1 MTLELVRS
9 LDVTAVIGISGH
21 AGCGHAHSH
30 CGFVQDD
37 SGGLAAV
44 LALLQRTTG
53 LDLTITRVTVHTGR
67 KGRFE
72 VETASGG
79 KGSAAARRGI
89 TTAEA
94 RLAQFVVGRQ
104 AICTQA
110 LASTAFGRIYGQG
123 AMEVPVAL
131 QTAIALAALNSFK
144 VNFPDQVLVA
154 DEGVTGNCGR
164 ILGTKIRIN
173 GVVASVLAVVN
184 ASEGGLG
191 PNEDVE
197 GNVHLGPKK
206 ALIDKRGRAT
216 MHTLLIEG
224 KVCADP
230 ASSLISRP
238 TFLIRA
244 YPDDDNVVVAQ
255 SYVAAAA
262 KLGYPNLY
270 LDNLLA
276 RSADAMRK
284 LGNSQGENVI
294 RLGKALRDA
303 KTAVEKVRIAA
314 ELNEFCSQEL
324 GGITFMSEDV
334 HQVMGGVGMIPGT
347 CACLSLF
354 IPHTQ
359 LEEDVIP
366 VLSEADAGRFAD
378 MVLAAAEDLS
388 KHLPEA
394 CEVIDRIQKRYHE
407 QSQALVEF
415 TL

>member
-1 MTLELVRS
+1 M
-9 LDVTAVIGISGH
+9 
-21 AGCGHAHSH
+21 
-30 CGFVQDD
+30 
-37 SGGLAAV
+37 
-44 LALLQRTTG
+44 
-53 LDLTITRVTVHTGR
+53 
-67 KGRFE
+67 
-72 VETASGG
+72 
-79 KGSAAARRGI
+79 
-89 TTAEA
+89 
-94 RLAQFVVGRQ
+94 
-104 AICTQA
+104 
-110 LASTAFGRIYGQG
+110 
-123 AMEVPVAL
+123 
-131 QTAIALAALNSFK
+131 
-144 VNFPDQVLVA
+144 
-154 DEGVTGNCGR
+154 
-164 ILGTKIRIN
+164 
-173 GVVASVLAVVN
+173 ASVLVVVN

-197 GNVHLGPKK
+197 GNVNLGPKK
-206 ALIDKRGRAT
+206 ALMDKLGLAT
-216 MHTLLIEG
+216 MPTLLIEG

-303 KTAVEKVRIAA
+303 KTAVEKVRSAA

>member
-1 MTLELVRS
+1 M
-9 LDVTAVIGISGH
+9 
-21 AGCGHAHSH
+21 
-30 CGFVQDD
+30 
-37 SGGLAAV
+37 
-44 LALLQRTTG
+44 
-53 LDLTITRVTVHTGR
+53 
-67 KGRFE
+67 
-72 VETASGG
+72 
-79 KGSAAARRGI
+79 
-89 TTAEA
+89 
-94 RLAQFVVGRQ
+94 
-104 AICTQA
+104 
-110 LASTAFGRIYGQG
+110 
-123 AMEVPVAL
+123 P
-131 QTAIALAALNSFK
+131 
-144 VNFPDQVLVA
+144 
-154 DEGVTGNCGR
+154 
-164 ILGTKIRIN
+164 
-173 GVVASVLAVVN
+173 
-184 ASEGGLG
+184 
-191 PNEDVE
+191 
-197 GNVHLGPKK
+197 
-206 ALIDKRGRAT
+206 
-216 MHTLLIEG
+216 TLLIEG

-230 ASSLISRP
+230 AFILISRP

-255 SYVAAAA
+255 KSYVAAAA

-359 LEEDVIP
+359 LEEEMSFP

>member
-1 MTLELVRS
+1 M
-9 LDVTAVIGISGH
+9 
-21 AGCGHAHSH
+21 
-30 CGFVQDD
+30 
-37 SGGLAAV
+37 
-44 LALLQRTTG
+44 
-53 LDLTITRVTVHTGR
+53 
-67 KGRFE
+67 
-72 VETASGG
+72 
-79 KGSAAARRGI
+79 
-89 TTAEA
+89 
-94 RLAQFVVGRQ
+94 
-104 AICTQA
+104 
-110 LASTAFGRIYGQG
+110 
-123 AMEVPVAL
+123 P
-131 QTAIALAALNSFK
+131 
-144 VNFPDQVLVA
+144 
-154 DEGVTGNCGR
+154 
-164 ILGTKIRIN
+164 
-173 GVVASVLAVVN
+173 
-184 ASEGGLG
+184 
-191 PNEDVE
+191 
-197 GNVHLGPKK
+197 
-206 ALIDKRGRAT
+206 
-216 MHTLLIEG
+216 TLLIEG
-224 KVCADP
+224 KVCAYL

-303 KTAVEKVRIAA
+303 KMAVEKVRIAA

-388 KHLPEA
+388 KHLPKLVKSLTEFRSA
-394 CEVIDRIQKRYHE
+394 TMNSLKRSLNSPFESLENCHATEESHRRRYWRHHCHEVR
-407 QSQALVEF
+407 
-415 TL
+415 

>member
-1 MTLELVRS
+1 
-9 LDVTAVIGISGH
+9 
-21 AGCGHAHSH
+21 
-30 CGFVQDD
+30 
-37 SGGLAAV
+37 
-44 LALLQRTTG
+44 
-53 LDLTITRVTVHTGR
+53 
-67 KGRFE
+67 
-72 VETASGG
+72 
-79 KGSAAARRGI
+79 
-89 TTAEA
+89 
-94 RLAQFVVGRQ
+94 
-104 AICTQA
+104 
-110 LASTAFGRIYGQG
+110 
-123 AMEVPVAL
+123 
-131 QTAIALAALNSFK
+131 
-144 VNFPDQVLVA
+144 
-154 DEGVTGNCGR
+154 
-164 ILGTKIRIN
+164 
-173 GVVASVLAVVN
+173 
-184 ASEGGLG
+184 
-191 PNEDVE
+191 
-197 GNVHLGPKK
+197 
-206 ALIDKRGRAT
+206 
-216 MHTLLIEG
+216 
-224 KVCADP
+224 
-230 ASSLISRP
+230 
-238 TFLIRA
+238 
-244 YPDDDNVVVAQ
+244 
-255 SYVAAAA
+255 
-262 KLGYPNLY
+262 
-270 LDNLLA
+270 
-276 RSADAMRK
+276 MRK